1 MNAKKKAR
9 LEAAGFRFGDAADFL
24 GLSAEEEKV
33 IELRLLVAELVRV
46 HRLAVGLTQQQLA
59 EKIGSSQPRI
69 AKVESGAGGVSLDLR
84 FRSLFAVGGS
94 LSDLTATK
102 RRRSPKKRSRSTPR
116 PRPVAGR

>member
-9 LEAAGFRFGDAADFL
+9 LEAAGFRFGDAAEFL

-33 IELRLLVAELVRV
+33 VELRLLVAERVRA
-46 HRLAVGLTQQQLA
+46 HRIVAGLTQQQLA

-69 AKVESGAGGVSLDLR
+69 AKVESGAAGVSLDLR

-94 LSDLTATK
+94 LSDLTTST
-102 RRRSPKKRSRSTPR
+102 RRRVGKKRSPSIPR
-116 PRPVAGR
+116 PTRAAGR